1 MQPLASLIGSIISGE
16 ALEVIGRARRAA
28 IIYAIAGLLFLCGA
42 GFLVAAGF
50 IAVAREI
57 GTLPATLWFGG
68 GFLVVAIA
76 LIVIDRLAARART
89 RRDAKR
95 RREETRAVV
104 SAATIALLPV
114 LLASSRVRGIAL
126 VLPVAA
132 ALAYGVWRE
141 NRPPDRDDP
150 G

>member
-16 ALEVIGRARRAA
+16 TLEVIGRARRAA

-68 GFLVVAIA
+68 GFLVLAIA

-104 SAATIALLPV
+104 SAATIALLPA

>member
-16 ALEVIGRARRAA
+16 TLEVIGRARRAA

-104 SAATIALLPV
+104 SAATIALLPA
-114 LLASSRVRGIAL
+114 LLASSRVRGIGL

-141 NRPPDRDDP
+141 NRPHDRDDP

>member
-104 SAATIALLPV
+104 SAATIALLPA